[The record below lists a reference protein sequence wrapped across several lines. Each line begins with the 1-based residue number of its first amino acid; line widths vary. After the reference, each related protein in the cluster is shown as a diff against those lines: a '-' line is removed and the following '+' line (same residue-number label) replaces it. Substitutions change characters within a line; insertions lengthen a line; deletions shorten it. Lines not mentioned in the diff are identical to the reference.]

1 MAAGWFGFGFSG
13 FGQLDPGG
21 GEEEGARIPSPRRLT
36 FIPDL
41 AEPNRAESAVRK
53 VSPYWS
59 GAAVLTGASSLL
71 LWGFLGGLPRQSVS
85 LTGPE
90 IQGCKDLLA
99 SEKFTLLLFR
109 DRVEC
114 WDTGGLAL
122 RRAGVEPMWKME
134 LTGNEDFALPLVSQG
149 YLIPKSPFFQ
159 PLSPQLQA
167 RKLTLGTEHALL
179 LSQDG
184 AVYSWGSG
192 RHGQLGHGGVA
203 SETDPHI
210 VEALQGV
217 TMVDVAAG
225 GWHSVSIGETGDIYI
240 WGWNESGQLG
250 FPSKRLSAEQE
261 RALAW
266 QQEEPGNRKELEL
279 SNPPLITQEVE
290 EGNGSGGMDMFIS
303 IQPFPALLDLPDGPE
318 VTRVSCGSRHTCA
331 VTREYGQ
338 LGHGDMRSSDQP
350 KAIEYFRRE
359 QLCVLEVVC
368 GPWNTFVYA
377 FEVRTGR
384 EQASGDKSD

>member
-1 MAAGWFGFGFSG
+1 PRMAAGWFGFGFSG

-134 LTGNEDFALPLVSQG
+134 LTGKHHGPPSFFLFEALPLVSQG

-225 GWHSVSIGETGDIYI
+225 GWHSVSIGGKETGDIYI

-250 FPSKRLSAEQE
+250 FPSKRLSAEQCT
-261 RALAW
+261 
-266 QQEEPGNRKELEL
+266 
-279 SNPPLITQEVE
+279 ITLVLFSHVSHTMEAHHEVE

-331 VTREYGQ
+331 VTR
-338 LGHGDMRSSDQP
+338 
-350 KAIEYFRRE
+350 
-359 QLCVLEVVC
+359 
-368 GPWNTFVYA
+368 T
-377 FEVRTGR
+377 
-384 EQASGDKSD
+384 